1 MSDNLFFRI
10 HNIDDNIYFKKYKI
24 ISVYIYENREKF
36 YLRETKFITLYE
48 KFCMRKFK
56 I

>member
-10 HNIDDNIYFKKYKI
+10 HNIDDKIYFKKYKI
-24 ISVYIYENREKF
+24 ILVYIYENREKF
-36 YLRETKFITLYE
+36 YSSETKFIAFYENLYV
-48 KFCMRKFK
+48 RKFK

>member
-10 HNIDDNIYFKKYKI
+10 HNIDDKIYFKKYKI
-24 ISVYIYENREKF
+24 ILVYIYENREKF
-36 YLRETKFITLYE
+36 YLSETKFITLYE